1 MTERR
6 PDRFES
12 EDNTP
17 QPGEGRLPG
26 IDLHVGGPPQTSGD
40 DNLATYDEE
49 NMYGNDVIVEEDI
62 YDDPD
67 LTDEPMEPNTRVV
80 DEPF

>member
-6 PDRFES
+6 PDPFES

>member
-6 PDRFES
+6 PDPFES
-12 EDNTP
+12 DGNTP

-26 IDLHVGGPPQTSGD
+26 IDLQVGGPPQTSGD
-40 DNLATYDEE
+40 DNLAAYDEE

-80 DEPF
+80 DEPL